1 MKQEVSPRK
10 GADRDVNGR
19 FLPGHARSSPGRPP
33 GVVNKITKSLR
44 EQVLAGFTDVPKF
57 VKELASDYPPAAAGL
72 LARMLPPAET
82 ADDVGGGG
90 VVEINI
96 LPVRSGTF
104 ILSDDE
110 ALRHPELRR
119 VDDKPTDA
127 EPGHRQVPLRLV
139 TDEPDGADPA
149 A

>member
-1 MKQEVSPRK
+1 
-10 GADRDVNGR
+10 
-19 FLPGHARSSPGRPP
+19 
-33 GVVNKITKSLR
+33 
-44 EQVLAGFTDVPKF
+44 
-57 VKELASDYPPAAAGL
+57 
-72 LARMLPPAET
+72 MLPPAET

-119 VDDKPTDA
+119 VDDKPKDA
-127 EPGHRQVPLRLV
+127 EPWPPASSAAAG
-139 TDEPDGADPA
+139 DGRARRP
-149 A
+149 